1 MKDYYKI
8 LGVSKDATE
17 DQLKKAY
24 RHLAMKYHPDRNRDD
39 PKTAEEKFKEVK
51 EAYETLSDPQKRQMV
66 DQGIDPNDAQAGG
79 FGGGGFG
86 GGGFGGFGG
95 FGGADAFSDIFS
107 SVFGDAFGGGRSAHR
122 QSRQMRGADMQY
134 HLEITLEEAIMG
146 CKKDITYDNYV
157 QCETCKG
164 SGAAESGSLKT
175 CPKCHGTGQ
184 IQMSRGFFSTIQE
197 CPQCSGRGKIVDK
210 PCSKCH
216 GDGRVRVK
224 QTVTITVPQG
234 IEDGQRMRLTGK
246 GQAPL
251 YGGVPGD
258 LYVLVSVKEHAIFKR
273 HESDLFCEIPISFTT
288 AALGGKVDV
297 PTISGTISLTIPPET
312 QTGKMFRIRGKG
324 VKSVRTGST
333 GDIIVQV
340 IVETPVKLNSEQKDL
355 LKRFEESLNGGSQP
369 VHSGVKS
376 EDGKAQSSRKNSK
389 DSGDEHSPKQSRFM
403 DLIHKFFDDIKN
415 KGKKE

>member
-66 DQGIDPNDAQAGG
+66 DQGIDPNDAQA
-79 FGGGGFG
+79 GGFG

-297 PTISGTISLTIPPET
+297 PTISGTVSLTIPPET

-355 LKRFEESLNGGSQP
+355 LKRFEESLNGGSQS

>member
-86 GGGFGGFGG
+86 GFSG

-146 CKKDITYDNYV
+146 CKKDITY
-157 QCETCKG
+157 
-164 SGAAESGSLKT
+164 
-175 CPKCHGTGQ
+175 
-184 IQMSRGFFSTIQE
+184 F
-197 CPQCSGRGKIVDK
+197 
-210 PCSKCH
+210 
-216 GDGRVRVK
+216 
-224 QTVTITVPQG
+224 
-234 IEDGQRMRLTGK
+234 
-246 GQAPL
+246 
-251 YGGVPGD
+251 
-258 LYVLVSVKEHAIFKR
+258 
-273 HESDLFCEIPISFTT
+273 
-288 AALGGKVDV
+288 
-297 PTISGTISLTIPPET
+297 
-312 QTGKMFRIRGKG
+312 
-324 VKSVRTGST
+324 
-333 GDIIVQV
+333 
-340 IVETPVKLNSEQKDL
+340 
-355 LKRFEESLNGGSQP
+355 
-369 VHSGVKS
+369 
-376 EDGKAQSSRKNSK
+376 
-389 DSGDEHSPKQSRFM
+389 
-403 DLIHKFFDDIKN
+403 
-415 KGKKE
+415 

>member
-79 FGGGGFG
+79 
-86 GGGFGGFGG
+86 
-95 FGGADAFSDIFS
+95 
-107 SVFGDAFGGGRSAHR
+107 FGGGRSAHR

-297 PTISGTISLTIPPET
+297 PTISGTVSLTIPPET